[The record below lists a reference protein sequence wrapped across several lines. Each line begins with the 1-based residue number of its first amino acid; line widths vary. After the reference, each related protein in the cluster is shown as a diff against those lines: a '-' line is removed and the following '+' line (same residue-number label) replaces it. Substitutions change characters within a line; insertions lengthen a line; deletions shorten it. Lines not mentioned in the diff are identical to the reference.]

1 MTTRWSLGHPRR
13 LCGAALVVAAVACS
27 SSDVTSPSSGGVRG
41 TNPTSGAPASLL
53 GLTGRIAFE
62 RSPNGST
69 YEIYKMNANGIGVT
83 RLTTNQAEDGV
94 AAWSP
99 DGKKIAFESTRAG
112 NWEIWVMNS
121 DGTAATRL
129 TNNSANDLQPAWSPD
144 GKKIAFVSARGS
156 RFNNGY
162 AIYVMNMTGSGLTRL
177 TIQCQSS
184 LFSGCGESSPAWSP
198 DGRRIVFAHKSGLH
212 STILEIM
219 NADGS
224 GVTPVPNTGP
234 DVGAPAWG
242 SSGKIAFETS
252 DRIFVIMPNGSGRT
266 RLTHTLGW
274 GDEHPSWSPDGTKI
288 AFSSDRTFSS
298 NPTGLV
304 QIYAMNANGSSVTR
318 LSKNSAVQDIN
329 PAWGP

>member
-1 MTTRWSLGHPRR
+1 MTARWSLGHPHR
-13 LCGAALVVAAVACS
+13 LCGAAFAVATVACS
-27 SSDVTSPSSGGVRG
+27 ASDVTSPSSGEARSAG
-41 TNPTSGAPASLL
+41 PTSGAPASLL

-62 RSPNGST
+62 RSADGST
-69 YEIYKMNANGIGVT
+69 YEIYKMNADGSGVT
-83 RLTTNQAEDGV
+83 RLTTNKAEDG
-94 AAWSP
+94 AAVWSP
-99 DGKKIAFESTRAG
+99 DGKKIAFESSRAG
-112 NWEIWVMNS
+112 NWEIYVMNS
-121 DGTAATRL
+121 DGGAPTRL
-129 TNNSANDLQPAWSPD
+129 TNNPAKDLQPAWSPD

-156 RFNNGY
+156 RYNNGY
-162 AIYVMNMTGSGLTRL
+162 AIYVMNVTGSGVTRL

-212 STILEIM
+212 SAILEIM

-252 DRIFVIMPNGSGRT
+252 DGIFVIKPDGSGRT

-274 GDEHPSWSPDGTKI
+274 GDEHPSWSLDGTKI

-298 NPTGLV
+298 NPTGHT
-304 QIYAMNANGSSVTR
+304 QIYVMNANGSSVTR
-318 LSKNSAVQDIN
+318 VSRNSALQDFE